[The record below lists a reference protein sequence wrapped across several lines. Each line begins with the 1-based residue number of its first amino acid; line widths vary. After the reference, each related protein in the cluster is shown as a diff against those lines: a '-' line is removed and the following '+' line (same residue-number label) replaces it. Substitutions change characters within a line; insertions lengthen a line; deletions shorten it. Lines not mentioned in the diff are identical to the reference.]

1 MLAWFLEYWKL
12 LALVINGVF
21 IVGVWAMSKTFA
33 KKDAVNESLTNLDK
47 RIDLL
52 DAAIE
57 SLPDKD
63 LTHKLELRIEQLSG
77 DIKRI
82 EPSLVSVKTLSDMLL
97 ENELKG
103 KG

>member
-1 MLAWFLEYWKL
+1 MMNWLLKYYPLVFLSL
-12 LALVINGVF
+12 NGVF
-21 IVGVWAMSKTFA
+21 WLVVYVLHKTYA
-33 KKDAVNESLTNLDK
+33 KHEQVEALEKDVLLIQTN
-47 RIDLL
+47 I
-52 DAAIE
+52 AN
-57 SLPDKD
+57 LPSKD

-97 ENELKG
+97 ENELKS

>member
-1 MLAWFLEYWKL
+1 MVAWFLEYWKL
-12 LALVINGVF
+12 LALIINGVF
-21 IVGVWAMSKTFA
+21 ILVVWAMSKTFA
-33 KKDAVNESLTNLDK
+33 KKDAVNESIVSLDK

-52 DAAIE
+52 DVAVE
-57 SLPDKD
+57 NLPDKD

-82 EPSLVSVKTLSDMLL
+82 EPGLISVKNLSDMLL